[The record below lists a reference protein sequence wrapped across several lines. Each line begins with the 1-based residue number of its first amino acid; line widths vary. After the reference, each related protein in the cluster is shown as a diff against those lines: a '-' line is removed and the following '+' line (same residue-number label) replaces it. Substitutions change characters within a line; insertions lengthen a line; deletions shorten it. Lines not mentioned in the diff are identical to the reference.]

1 MWILVSSS
9 IYSDNLVSPGHCVLG
24 SQVLCG
30 ASIRADGEGSSSLR
44 PGSTRLSLTH
54 ALGRSQ
60 ATIPGYNG
68 LIMAH
73 TLWQTEDNPINSN
86 AHWLHQNTQLD
97 SGSRH
102 KSSQSNFILQNTKYL
117 CSHKKPCFEKS
128 IQCHSYIHTHLDFFH
143 YKYS

>member
-1 MWILVSSS
+1 MTVAEIQQCLAQVVCYRLAGFGIWGCTLSRQNDDRFSRQTVLLCFFLKMRILVSNS
-9 IYSDNLVSPGHCVLG
+9 IYSHNFLSPGHCVLG

-30 ASIRADGEGSSSLR
+30 ASIQADGEGSSSLR

-73 TLWQTEDNPINSN
+73 TL
-86 AHWLHQNTQLD
+86 
-97 SGSRH
+97 
-102 KSSQSNFILQNTKYL
+102 
-117 CSHKKPCFEKS
+117 
-128 IQCHSYIHTHLDFFH
+128 
-143 YKYS
+143 